1 MARAPL
7 GTPTPRGA
15 LATCYSECMPM
26 NNRDYKAFA
35 AGEIY
40 HLYNRGNGK
49 MDIFRDHQDY
59 VNFLLRLSVLLGKPR
74 GALAIGSDGGVAK
87 LRLRL
92 DYFDAGV
99 FELLCYCTMPNH
111 FHLLMHQCSNV
122 PISNLILKL
131 ATSYSMYFNAKY
143 EHVGHVFQDR
153 FRAVRVDNDRYLKHL
168 SAYIHINA
176 ETASLVKNAEDWKYS
191 SYPDYI
197 GEREDALCDKTKVL
211 EQFKSVSAY
220 RRFVEESADDIKL
233 RKSLG
238 DLAIDV

>member
-1 MARAPL
+1 
-7 GTPTPRGA
+7 
-15 LATCYSECMPM
+15 M
-26 NNRDYKAFA
+26 NNRDYKEFA

-74 GALAIGSDGGVAK
+74 GALAIGSDGATAR

-92 DYFDAGV
+92 DYFDAGM
-99 FELLCYCTMPNH
+99 FELVCYCAMPNH
-111 FHLLMHQCSNV
+111 FHLLVQQCGDT
-122 PISNLILKL
+122 PISTLMHKL

-143 EHVGHVFQDR
+143 EHVGHLFQSR
-153 FRAVRVDNDRYLKHL
+153 FRAVRVDDDRYLKHI
-168 SAYIHINA
+168 SAYIHLNP
-176 ETASLVKNAEDWKYS
+176 ETAGLVKKAERWKYG
-191 SYPDYI
+191 SYPDYL
-197 GEREDALCDKTKVL
+197 GEREDAVCDKTKVL

-220 RRFVEESADDIKL
+220 RRYVEESAESIRL